1 MTHAKTLRGGFS
13 LIELLVV
20 ISIIALLIGILLPT
34 VAAVRARAIGIACA
48 SNLRQIGLGFEMYH
62 GDYDEV
68 FPRANWMPAPFQPQR
83 ADRLAINETLDAYI
97 PLDDRQSQRV
107 FTCPGDDVVHELTA
121 AAAKADPNVN
131 HENGVS
137 YYYQSRLG
145 GRTAASTWMV
155 RRLGLTESDVLV
167 MSDLDGSDFVFN
179 FDEDMDDSV
188 WDTTAGTIDVGFN
201 HLNRNA
207 LYADGHVAY
216 ALGNQ

>member
-1 MTHAKTLRGGFS
+1 MTQALSRDRGFS

-34 VAAVRARAIGIACA
+34 IAAVRARATGIACA

-62 GDYDEV
+62 GDYDQT
-68 FPRANWMPAPFQPQR
+68 FPRANWMPAPFRPQQT
-83 ADRLAINETLDAYI
+83 DRRAINEALDAYI

-107 FTCPGDDVVHELTA
+107 YECPGDDVVSELTA
-121 AAAKADPNVN
+121 AASGRE
-131 HENGVS
+131 HGVS

-145 GRTAASTWMV
+145 GRTAESTWLV

-179 FDEDMDDSV
+179 FDDDMDDTV
-188 WDTTAGTIDVGFN
+188 WDTDAGTIDVGFN

-216 ALGNQ
+216 ALGN